1 MPDTLLCTARARNDK
16 KDYEMVWPE
25 NVVIFP
31 NFCNTPPAK
40 QIAHIYHKIK
50 TGKLIFFMGLN
61 YFSIKNLHVLKKK
74 LTFAKTRISTTIN

>member
-40 QIAHIYHKIK
+40 QIAHVYHKIK
-50 TGKLIFFMGLN
+50 TGKLIFV
-61 YFSIKNLHVLKKK
+61 I
-74 LTFAKTRISTTIN
+74 

>member
-1 MPDTLLCTARARNDK
+1 MPDTLLCTTRAGNDK

-50 TGKLIFFMGLN
+50 TGKLIFARF
-61 YFSIKNLHVLKKK
+61 K
-74 LTFAKTRISTTIN
+74 LFFY